1 MLKIIDFN
9 TNFVKNIQMK
19 SSIFFFALIFFGFAA
34 AQTDLSKN
42 NRVSPMDSV
51 VVQLQDSLE
60 VEIIYSRPFLK
71 GREFGKNIV
80 PFGQVWRTGA
90 NEATVF
96 EINRDVIIEGN
107 KLTAGR
113 YSLYTIPGEKETVI
127 IFNKDWNQWG
137 TKYDQKRDALR
148 VTVPTHESKEPVEQ
162 FTIEL
167 DQAGAACL
175 VWGKTLFAFH
185 IQPV

>member
-1 MLKIIDFN
+1 
-9 TNFVKNIQMK
+9 MK
-19 SSIFFFALIFFGFAA
+19 SPFFFITILSFLFVN
-34 AQTDLSKN
+34 AQTEMSKN

-51 VVQLQDSLE
+51 MTQLNGNLN

-71 GREFGKNIV
+71 GRQFEKIV

-96 EINRDVIIEGN
+96 QVSQDVLIEGQY
-107 KLTAGR
+107 LPAGK

-127 IFNKDWNQWG
+127 IFNKDWDQWG
-137 TKYDQKRDALR
+137 TKYNANRDALR
-148 VTVPTHESKEPVEQ
+148 VTIPTHYSNESVEQ
-162 FTIEL
+162 FTIDI

-175 VWGKTLFAFH
+175 VWGNTLFTFH
-185 IQPV
+185 IQQG